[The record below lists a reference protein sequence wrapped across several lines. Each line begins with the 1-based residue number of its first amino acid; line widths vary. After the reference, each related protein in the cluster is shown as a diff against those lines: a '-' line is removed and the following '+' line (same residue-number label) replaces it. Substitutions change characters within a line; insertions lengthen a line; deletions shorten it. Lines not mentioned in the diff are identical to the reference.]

1 MADLESFIGD
11 LLLESTCCL
20 ENSDFE
26 FSAVLKAAG
35 IRIIDNYSGLLEKLT
50 AYMGFVRE
58 YLGDRL
64 FIFVNLRNFIS
75 NEDYELLITEV
86 ANQSFKLL
94 LIESQEY
101 PSVERE
107 KRLIIDNDFC
117 EI

>member
-1 MADLESFIGD
+1 
-11 LLLESTCCL
+11 
-20 ENSDFE
+20 
-26 FSAVLKAAG
+26 
-35 IRIIDNYSGLLEKLT
+35 
-50 AYMGFVRE
+50 MGFVRE

-107 KRLIIDNDFC
+107 KRLIIDNDLC